1 MFNARDTQSGNRY
14 ETHINMYPVAD
25 SGVRDGTVSGVGAGA
40 SASASAK
47 TPYPI
52 EDTAIGTLNRIPV
65 FTKASMSP
73 SPSPDELADESHGAG
88 DKRYELPFMLSTGS
102 TGSLGG
108 SASGGVMGGVI
119 GGVSGSNAGTQPGVP
134 RGDDAAGAEPVR
146 REAHAKAANPFRQMI
161 DYQDVETPPPPYVE
175 KERKERD
182 ILREKMYRTE
192 SRSPRKD
199 TAGARPAE
207 PDTGASVQPELAQPE
222 LVKPELVKQRSESST
237 TTTGSSSSSKSKRD
251 LTVFSREAVEFY
263 EVYCSVVADQGN
275 FTPSV
280 QLKWCET
287 LLEYVFKPD
296 FISHY
301 NINAERLKR
310 ALKPEEAQK
319 NQKVILEHAFKV
331 LKKLISSRYAPAI
344 YLMGTLYSHQPYLDI
359 KNKTIVTRN
368 DEKALEFYCKAAALS
383 HPESCY
389 RAAVCYEFRRGYD
402 AALSHYECLQR
413 AFQYYTQGAEQ
424 STSCMYKLGMTH
436 LYGLTSMNYAHEED
450 PRELERIVRQDVPQA
465 LMWLSK
471 ATEQGSPQACYELGK
486 IYEFTNMPL
495 PIQQVLAESGIQRDT
510 AKALAYYTRC
520 AREYDYPLA
529 QWKLGHCYETG
540 DLDVAVDPH
549 KSIAWY
555 YRSASDSSTLT
566 TTGSTTGTTTTT
578 GSTTTSEGK
587 TRRGNPMAMLALSG
601 WCLTG
606 SPGVL
611 RSNDGEALRWAQ
623 RSSETAQGKLPRA
636 EYVLG
641 FYYERGIGTPG
652 GTPDIPR
659 ATAHYR
665 RAQQFPRAV
674 QALHRL
680 AQ

>member
-25 SGVRDGTVSGVGAGA
+25 SGVRDGTVSGAGA

-119 GGVSGSNAGTQPGVP
+119 GGVSGGVSGSNAGTQPGVP

-161 DYQDVETPPPPYVE
+161 DYQDVETPPPP
-175 KERKERD
+175 
-182 ILREKMYRTE
+182 
-192 SRSPRKD
+192 
-199 TAGARPAE
+199 
-207 PDTGASVQPELAQPE
+207 
-222 LVKPELVKQRSESST
+222 
-237 TTTGSSSSSKSKRD
+237 KRD

-389 RAAVCYEFRRGYD
+389 RAAVCYEFRRGCD

-566 TTGSTTGTTTTT
+566 TTTT